1 MLNDD
6 ILKYEQKIKR
16 NSNTVIYLLFIII
29 SITVFSNLF
38 INYKASNYNNLINKS
53 GRQRMLSQKLS
64 YLKLLT
70 NQEKDYKNTLIL
82 FKNSQA
88 DLKIQSS
95 AEMKYFYSQ
104 FIDDQF
110 KEFIHTINLPNVSFD
125 HIYTESSNTLFL
137 LDKVVTQFEFESN
150 KYEHLRMK
158 INIFFILSSILIII
172 ILNKFILVPQRI
184 DIIKNLR
191 LYILERDRSIKSLQI
206 KNNFL
211 ANMTHE
217 LRTPMNV
224 VIGATDLLEDSIK
237 QKDSSQNESFKVLR
251 TGNKALLEVINNILD
266 TSKIDNNSFKLEASE
281 FITKDLVEELSII
294 TKQLIN
300 TKNIVFEIKVNEIV
314 PKVLYADYFRIKQ
327 VLINLLANAVKF
339 TKDGIITL
347 NINYEND
354 RLQVE
359 IKDTG
364 IGIKEE
370 DKDKIFENFHQ
381 VSNPYTK
388 SYQGSGQGLYL
399 VKRIIMHMHGEINLE
414 STVDIG
420 SSFSFSV
427 PIKTG
432 NLNNITTIDKVELN
446 AEIGLILIAEDNKMN
461 QIVIGN
467 ILQKLSLNF
476 EFANNGK
483 QALKMLKDNEYA
495 LILMDLSMP
504 IMDGFEA
511 STEIRKINQEIPI
524 FALTAN
530 AFEDANLKAY
540 ECGMNEFITK
550 PIDKNRLISIL
561 NSYFAKKTTT

>member
-6 ILKYEQKIKR
+6 ILIYEQKIKR
-16 NSNTVIYLLFIII
+16 NSNTVVYLLFLII
-29 SITVFSNLF
+29 SITVCSNLF

-64 YLKLLT
+64 YLKLLN
-70 NQEKDYKNTLIL
+70 NQDNKYKNTLLL
-82 FKNSQA
+82 FKKSQTE
-88 DLKIQSS
+88 LKTQSS
-95 AEMKYFYSQ
+95 PEMKHFYSQ
-104 FIDDQF
+104 YIDDQF
-110 KEFIHTINLPNVSFD
+110 KEFIDTLNSPDVSND
-125 HIYTESSNTLFL
+125 QIHTESSKTLFL
-137 LDKVVTQFEFESN
+137 LDRVVTQFEFESN
-150 KYEHLRMK
+150 KYEHHRMK
-158 INIFFILSSILIII
+158 INIISILSSILIII
-172 ILNKFILVPQRI
+172 LLNKFILIPQRI

-191 LYILERDRSIKSLQI
+191 LYILERDRSRKSLQI

-224 VIGATDLLEDSIK
+224 VIGATDHLEDTID
-237 QKDSSQNESFKVLR
+237 QKDSSQNESFKVLKV
-251 TGNKALLEVINNILD
+251 GNKALLEVINNILD
-266 TSKIDNNSFKLEASE
+266 TSKIENNRFKLEPSE
-281 FITKDLVEELSII
+281 FITKDLVEELNII
-294 TKQLIN
+294 TNQLIN
-300 TKNIVFEIKVNEIV
+300 NKNIIFEIKVNEIV
-314 PKVLYADYFRIKQ
+314 PKIIYADYFRIKQ

-339 TKDGIITL
+339 TKDGVITL
-347 NINYEND
+347 NINYRND
-354 RLQVE
+354 QLQVE
-359 IKDTG
+359 VQDTG

-370 DKDKIFENFHQ
+370 DKDKIFEIFHQ
-381 VSNPYTK
+381 ISNPYTK

-399 VKRIIMHMHGEINLE
+399 VKKIIMHMHGEINLE
-414 STVDIG
+414 STIDIG
-420 SSFSFSV
+420 STFSFSV

-432 NLNNITTIDKVELN
+432 NFNNITTIDKVDLN

-461 QIVIGN
+461 QLVIGN
-467 ILQKLSLNF
+467 ILKKLSLNF

-483 QALKMLKDNEYA
+483 QALEMFKQYDYA

-530 AFEDANLKAY
+530 AFEDANLRAY

-550 PIDKNRLISIL
+550 PIDKNKLISVL
-561 NSYFAKKTTT
+561 NSYFTK